1 MSERH
6 PRRRALSHNGE
17 SVEADIHQAQRS
29 IAAGEN
35 LPENPAALDRKGGW
49 KGLWKPVALFY
60 AIACGFAWIA
70 WLSAVLGPDGLKL
83 TKTHVSFPVFACI
96 GTLGP
101 FLACFITHRV
111 CAGNWRAVRLL
122 PRGGLKL
129 GWLLFGPL
137 LVFFCFFFV
146 FPALISK
153 GGPSAWHW
161 HPGALIGIW
170 VPMFNYNLFG
180 GPLFEEF
187 GWRGFLQPRLQ
198 QMLPPWIAAICVGFL
213 WAAWHIPLFLVS
225 FTSASPLVFLFILVG
240 LSVIMAFAFNGSG
253 QAVVVAILMH
263 SAFNASGSF
272 VSAFLG
278 NGPTREHPSAELFIG
293 FSFLLVAVA
302 AAILTRG
309 RLLAPSK

>member
-1 MSERH
+1 MKS
-6 PRRRALSHNGE
+6 
-17 SVEADIHQAQRS
+17 
-29 IAAGEN
+29 
-35 LPENPAALDRKGGW
+35 
-49 KGLWKPVALFY
+49 VALFY

-70 WLSAVLGPDGLKL
+70 WSPAVLGPDGLKL
-83 TKTHVSFPVFACI
+83 SRTPVSFPVFACI

-101 FLACFITHRV
+101 FLGCFIAHRV
-111 CAGNWRAVRLL
+111 CAGNWRPVRLL
-122 PRGGLKL
+122 PRGGLQL
-129 GWLLFGPL
+129 GWLLSGPL
-137 LVFFCFFFV
+137 LVFLCFFLV

-153 GGPSAWHW
+153 GDPRAWHW
-161 HPGALIGIW
+161 HPWALAGIW
-170 VPMFNYNLFG
+170 VPMFNYNLLG

-198 QMLPPWIAAICVGFL
+198 QVLPPWIAAICVGVL
-213 WAAWHIPLFLVS
+213 WAAWHIPLFLVAW
-225 FTSASPLVFLFILVG
+225 TSATPLVFLFILVA

-272 VSAFLG
+272 VPAFLG
-278 NGPTREHPSAELFIG
+278 NVPTREHPSAELFIG

-309 RLLAPSK
+309 RLLAHSE

>member
-1 MSERH
+1 
-6 PRRRALSHNGE
+6 
-17 SVEADIHQAQRS
+17 VEANIHQAQRS

-35 LPENPAALDRKGGW
+35 LPTTSAALNRKDGW
-49 KGLWKPVALFY
+49 KGLGKSVALFY

-70 WLSAVLGPDGLKL
+70 WLPATLGPDGLKL
-83 TKTHVSFPVFACI
+83 IKTHVSIPVFACI

-101 FLACFITHRV
+101 FVACFITHRV
-111 CAGNWRAVRLL
+111 FAGNWRAIRLL

-129 GWLLFGPL
+129 GWLIFGPL

-146 FPALISK
+146 FPALVSK

-161 HPGALIGIW
+161 HLVALIGIW

-187 GWRGFLQPRLQ
+187 GWRGFLQPHLE
-198 QMLPPWIAAICVGFL
+198 QMLPPWIAAICVGLL
-213 WAAWHIPLFLVS
+213 WAVWHIPLFLVS

-272 VSAFLG
+272 VSAFMG
-278 NGPTREHPSAELFIG
+278 SGPTRQHPSPELFIG
-293 FSFLLVAVA
+293 FSFMLVAVA

-309 RLLAPSK
+309 RLLASSK